1 MVRGITNSTGDSS
14 RASETSIMVLLATLR
29 GFPAKYY
36 LEAQDGRKAAQEQR
50 IRLLVIGLAQRLTVM
65 ILTTSTGYERV
76 STMQNAQV
84 FKKRY
89 LLLILLAVVAY
100 GIYNLLHFS
109 PLEQVIIKKVKVN
122 NLANLYI
129 TEASAG
135 ATTGFSYRFYLYDV
149 TKDDKAFMA
158 SLENDHQPFMITTDK
173 DALKKVENNAIY
185 LSVKGTIYTFHSP
198 ADYLA
203 GGSIYS
209 VPVYLTASPY

>member
-1 MVRGITNSTGDSS
+1 
-14 RASETSIMVLLATLR
+14 
-29 GFPAKYY
+29 
-36 LEAQDGRKAAQEQR
+36 
-50 IRLLVIGLAQRLTVM
+50 
-65 ILTTSTGYERV
+65 
-76 STMQNAQV
+76 MQNAQV

-122 NLANLYI
+122 NLANLHI

>member
-1 MVRGITNSTGDSS
+1 MGAKPRRNNGSGFGDWFGSTPYGDDPNDQYWIRAGIDYAKRTG
-14 RASETSIMVLLATLR
+14 
-29 GFPAKYY
+29 
-36 LEAQDGRKAAQEQR
+36 
-50 IRLLVIGLAQRLTVM
+50 
-65 ILTTSTGYERV
+65 
-76 STMQNAQV
+76 

-109 PLEQVIIKKVKVN
+109 PLEQVIIKKAKVN

>member
-1 MVRGITNSTGDSS
+1 
-14 RASETSIMVLLATLR
+14 
-29 GFPAKYY
+29 
-36 LEAQDGRKAAQEQR
+36 
-50 IRLLVIGLAQRLTVM
+50 
-65 ILTTSTGYERV
+65 
-76 STMQNAQV
+76 MQNAQV

-109 PLEQVIIKKVKVN
+109 PLEQVIIKKAKVN

-185 LSVKGTIYTFHSP
+185 LSVKGTILHLSQPCGLSGRWLDLLRPCLFNRITI
-198 ADYLA
+198 LK
-203 GGSIYS
+203 
-209 VPVYLTASPY
+209 T